1 MIELTV
7 EQQQALDQQA
17 GLLRVVDPRTSAA
30 YVLLRLDLF
39 ERMQRLLDE
48 DDVRHLEPLL
58 AELAPEDWEDASNYD
73 ARP

>member
-1 MIELTV
+1 MIELTQ
-7 EQQQALDQQA
+7 EQQDALARQV
-17 GLLRVVDPRTSAA
+17 GPLRVVDPRTRAT
-30 YVLLRLDLF
+30 YVLLRMDVF
-39 ERMQRLLDE
+39 EKMQRLLDE